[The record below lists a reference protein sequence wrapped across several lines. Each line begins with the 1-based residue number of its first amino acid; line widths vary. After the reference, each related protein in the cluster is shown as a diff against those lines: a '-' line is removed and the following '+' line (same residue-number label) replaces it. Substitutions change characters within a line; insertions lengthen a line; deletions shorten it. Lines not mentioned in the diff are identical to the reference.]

1 MVASDVDIHQ
11 KKYSIV
17 KKNLGYRAWFYFRMG
32 WTTYFAF
39 ILAAINTLTVTYF
52 LAIENYPELMAVFP
66 SFEIY
71 IVIITSVGI
80 PTLIFVG
87 YSHYKKTNVFKSEVD
102 ILVES
107 NPILRRTTVN
117 ADMNLRFS
125 IKLFDLLLKL
135 SKNKVSE
142 DELNDAKKIQNE
154 IIDLI
159 KNRSLSNELDMNY
172 MNEKMR
178 KKSDYVLPKNPGLV

>member
-17 KKNLGYRAWFYFRMG
+17 KKTLGYRAWFYFRMG

-71 IVIITSVGI
+71 IVIITSIGI

-87 YSHYKKTNVFKSEVD
+87 YSHYKKTKVFKSEVD

>member
-1 MVASDVDIHQ
+1 MVASDIDIHQ

-52 LAIENYPELMAVFP
+52 LAIENYPELMAIFP